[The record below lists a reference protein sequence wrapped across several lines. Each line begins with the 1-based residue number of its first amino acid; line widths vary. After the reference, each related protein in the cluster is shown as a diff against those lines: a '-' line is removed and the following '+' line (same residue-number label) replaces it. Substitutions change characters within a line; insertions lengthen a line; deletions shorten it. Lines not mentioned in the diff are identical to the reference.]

1 MRGNFFVIASHTSHA
16 FASLVGK
23 ITAHPLQRDAKASL
37 AFSFPRSQRRNIPKA
52 ISKGGGRREGT
63 RFAPQLLCRTC
74 FSERWKLC
82 RVLSVHLRD
91 KKIGVGLPR
100 REEGETF
107 LAAPRVTK
115 KTFPPM
121 PTSFLLLLHFLLL
134 LLLLLRCTAGA
145 LTSHGGT
152 GKRKKMKEERKAYS
166 PPPFPARPP
175 QKGFSGP
182 FLLSHAMRPSPA
194 LANPKVQLSHSYLSS
209 WTWRPPLNAHE
220 TRETLNPRP
229 PLLLVLQDEKTRG
242 GPYSTSSE

>member
-1 MRGNFFVIASHTSHA
+1 MRENFFVIASHTSHA

-52 ISKGGGRREGT
+52 ISKGRWEKRGDSIRR
-63 RFAPQLLCRTC
+63 QLLYRTC

-115 KTFPPM
+115 KTFPM
-121 PTSFLLLLHFLLL
+121 PTSFLLLLL

-145 LTSHGGT
+145 PTSHGGT
-152 GKRKKMKEERKAYS
+152 GKRKK
-166 PPPFPARPP
+166 
-175 QKGFSGP
+175 
-182 FLLSHAMRPSPA
+182 
-194 LANPKVQLSHSYLSS
+194 
-209 WTWRPPLNAHE
+209 
-220 TRETLNPRP
+220 
-229 PLLLVLQDEKTRG
+229 
-242 GPYSTSSE
+242 